1 MDHKQKFE
9 TVEQYDTPKCSMNG
23 ITPEYAFAMGAEW
36 QVYRQKLQTGKPFT
50 TLCLPENSARFVKMA
65 ERQNRFVEDRQ
76 IGCGWTEIW
85 VGDSISHKSPSSESR

>member
-1 MDHKQKFE
+1 
-9 TVEQYDTPKCSMNG
+9 
-23 ITPEYAFAMGAEW
+23 
-36 QVYRQKLQTGKPFT
+36 
-50 TLCLPENSARFVKMA
+50 MA